1 MTRVTVV
8 FVYMFLTIACIKTR
22 RKRVGCLQFKRERAN
37 IWQEKQ
43 AQSCGDCGGS
53 GTQAAL
59 TNKAEC
65 GAAAAACGC
74 HRARIICCALA
85 AVLGACARARV
96 MGGGGTRKRF
106 TALAATQG
114 GATMV

>member
-8 FVYMFLTIACIKTR
+8 FVYMFLTIACIKAR

-37 IWQEKQ
+37 ILQEKQ

-59 TNKAEC
+59 THKLS
-65 GAAAAACGC
+65 AAPQLQRVAATVCASFAARLLPCLPRV
-74 HRARIICCALA
+74 RARA
-85 AVLGACARARV
+85 
-96 MGGGGTRKRF
+96 
-106 TALAATQG
+106 
-114 GATMV
+114 